1 MRPFITL
8 FLSFFLA
15 LPAVQYADF
24 QALCPGQPASAGTAH
39 ACCHHQAPAC
49 NTEAMTAAYCCQPQV
64 PASPVPA
71 SQAIPP
77 APSVSVVL
85 LTPDLP
91 VIEHLAGDHLFKCF
105 APAPLA
111 APPPA
116 LYQLHRAYRI

>member
-15 LPAVQYADF
+15 LPAIQYADS
-24 QALCPGQPASAGTAH
+24 QALCPGQPASAETAH
-39 ACCHHQAPAC
+39 ACCHHQAPDC
-49 NTEAMTAAYCCQPQV
+49 NTGAMTAAYCCQSEVPTV
-64 PASPVPA
+64 PASAP
-71 SQAIPP
+71 QAIPP
-77 APSVSVVL
+77 VPSVSVVL

-91 VIEHLAGDHLFKCF
+91 VIEHLAGDHLLHRF
-105 APAPLA
+105 ASVLLG